1 MERKS
6 IIAIVGAAAG
16 VLVASSIAGVAVIN
30 AASASTSK
38 PEAMVLTAAAQL
50 QSAPVVLPELPV
62 TQMPSAPKVTGTP
75 DVTSTPEVGGSTTLQ
90 SAAKISDNKIGA
102 NAARAAVVN
111 ASGGSVLKTSRVELD
126 GFDAYGVQVA
136 RTDGSVVTG
145 YVDSKSGVI
154 FSWVIDKE
162 APAVAAKYAGDDEYE
177 EDESE
182 NEEYEEDE
190 YKDEDHESD
199 EDEERDNDDD

>member
-16 VLVASSIAGVAVIN
+16 VLVASSVAGVAVIN
-30 AASASTSK
+30 AASASTTK

-62 TQMPSAPKVTGTP
+62 TQMPSAPKVT
-75 DVTSTPEVGGSTTLQ
+75 STPEVGGSTTLQ
-90 SAAKISDNKIGA
+90 SATKISANKIGA
-102 NAARAAVVN
+102 KAARAAVVN
-111 ASGGSVLKTSRVELD
+111 ASGGSVLKTSRVVLD

-136 RTDGSVVTG
+136 RTDGSIVTG
-145 YVDSKSGVI
+145 FVDSKSGVI
-154 FSWVIDKE
+154 FSWVVDKE
-162 APAVAAKYAGDDEYE
+162 APAVVAKYAGEDEYE

-199 EDEERDNDDD
+199 DHEDDEERDNDDD

>member
-16 VLVASSIAGVAVIN
+16 VLVASSVAGVAVIN
-30 AASASTSK
+30 AASASTTK

-50 QSAPVVLPELPV
+50 QSAPVALPELPV
-62 TQMPSAPKVTGTP
+62 TQMPSAPEA
-75 DVTSTPEVGGSTTLQ
+75 TSTPEVGGSTPLQ
-90 SAAKISDNKIGA
+90 SATKISANKISA
-102 NAARAAVVN
+102 KAARAAVAN
-111 ASGGSVLKTSRVELD
+111 ASGGSVLKTSRVVLD

-145 YVDSKSGVI
+145 FVDSKSGVI
-154 FSWVIDKE
+154 FSWVVDKE
-162 APAVAAKYAGDDEYE
+162 APAVVAKYAGEEEYE

>member
-16 VLVASSIAGVAVIN
+16 VLVASSVAGVAVIN
-30 AASASTSK
+30 AASASTTK

-62 TQMPSAPKVTGTP
+62 TQMPSAPKVTI
-75 DVTSTPEVGGSTTLQ
+75 TPEVGGSTTLQ

-102 NAARAAVVN
+102 KAARAAVVN

>member
-1 MERKS
+1 
-6 IIAIVGAAAG
+6 
-16 VLVASSIAGVAVIN
+16 
-30 AASASTSK
+30 
-38 PEAMVLTAAAQL
+38 MVLTAAAQL

-62 TQMPSAPKVTGTP
+62 TQMPSAPKVT
-75 DVTSTPEVGGSTTLQ
+75 STPEVGGSTTLQ

-102 NAARAAVVN
+102 KAARAAVVN

-182 NEEYEEDE
+182 KDE

>member
-16 VLVASSIAGVAVIN
+16 VLVASSVAGVAVIN
-30 AASASTSK
+30 AASASTTK

-50 QSAPVVLPELPV
+50 QSAPVELPEMPV
-62 TQMPSAPKVTGTP
+62 TQMPNTP
-75 DVTSTPEVGGSTTLQ
+75 GVTSTPEVVGSTTLQ
-90 SAAKISDNKIGA
+90 SATKIAANKIGA
-102 NAARAAVVN
+102 KAARAAVVN
-111 ASGGSVLKTSRVELD
+111 ASGGSVLKTSRVVLD

-136 RTDGSVVTG
+136 RTDGSIVTG
-145 YVDSKSGVI
+145 FVDSNSGVI
-154 FSWVIDKE
+154 FSWVVDKE
-162 APAVAAKYAGDDEYE
+162 APAVVAKYAGDDEYE

-199 EDEERDNDDD
+199 DHEDDEERDNDDD

>member
-16 VLVASSIAGVAVIN
+16 VLVASSVAGVAVIN
-30 AASASTSK
+30 AASASTTK
-38 PEAMVLTAAAQL
+38 PEVTVLTAAAQL
-50 QSAPVVLPELPV
+50 QSAPVELPELPV
-62 TQMPSAPKVTGTP
+62 TQMPSASE
-75 DVTSTPEVGGSTTLQ
+75 VTSTPEVGGSTTLQ
-90 SAAKISDNKIGA
+90 SATKISANKIGA
-102 NAARAAVVN
+102 KAARAAVVN
-111 ASGGSVLKTSRVELD
+111 ASGGSVLKTSRVVLD

-145 YVDSKSGVI
+145 FVDSNTGVI
-154 FSWVIDKE
+154 FSWVVDKE
-162 APAVAAKYAGDDEYE
+162 APAVAAKYEGDEEYE

-199 EDEERDNDDD
+199 DDEERDNDDD

>member
-16 VLVASSIAGVAVIN
+16 VLVASSVAGVAVIN
-30 AASASTSK
+30 AASASTTK

-62 TQMPSAPKVTGTP
+62 TQMPSAPKA
-75 DVTSTPEVGGSTTLQ
+75 TSTPEVGGSTTLQ

-102 NAARAAVVN
+102 KAARAAVVN

-182 NEEYEEDE
+182 KDEHEQDE

>member
-16 VLVASSIAGVAVIN
+16 VLVAGSVAGVAVIN
-30 AASASTSK
+30 AASASTTK

-50 QSAPVVLPELPV
+50 QSAPVELPELPV
-62 TQMPSAPKVTGTP
+62 TQMPSAPE
-75 DVTSTPEVGGSTTLQ
+75 VTSTPEVGGSTPLQ
-90 SAAKISDNKIGA
+90 SATKISANKISA
-102 NAARAAVVN
+102 KAARAAVVN
-111 ASGGSVLKTSRVELD
+111 ASGGSVLKTSRVVLD

-145 YVDSKSGVI
+145 FVDSKSGVI
-154 FSWVIDKE
+154 FSWVVDKE
-162 APAVAAKYAGDDEYE
+162 APAVVAKYAG

>member
-16 VLVASSIAGVAVIN
+16 VLVASSVAGVAVIN
-30 AASASTSK
+30 AASASTTK

-62 TQMPSAPKVTGTP
+62 TQMPSAPKVT
-75 DVTSTPEVGGSTTLQ
+75 STPEVGGSTTLQ

-102 NAARAAVVN
+102 KAARAAVVN

-182 NEEYEEDE
+182 KDE